1 LRTIPYR
8 CHTRLVLVQSMLSE
22 VDLPFY
28 FIFSIANNVAVV
40 HVLFSQY
47 VALAHNAFSSPGII
61 DV

>member
-1 LRTIPYR
+1 
-8 CHTRLVLVQSMLSE
+8 MLSE
-22 VDLPFY
+22 VNLPFY

>member
-1 LRTIPYR
+1 
-8 CHTRLVLVQSMLSE
+8 MLSE
-22 VDLPFY
+22 VNLPFY

-47 VALAHNAFSSPGII
+47 VALAHNASSSPGII

>member
-1 LRTIPYR
+1 
-8 CHTRLVLVQSMLSE
+8 
-22 VDLPFY
+22 
-28 FIFSIANNVAVV
+28 V